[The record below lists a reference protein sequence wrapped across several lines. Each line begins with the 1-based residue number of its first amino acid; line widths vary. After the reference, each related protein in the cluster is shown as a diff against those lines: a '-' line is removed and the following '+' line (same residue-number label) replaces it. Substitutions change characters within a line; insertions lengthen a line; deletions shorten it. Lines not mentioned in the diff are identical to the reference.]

1 MADGESYGNRVAFAW
16 DIGIRDAIVEG
27 DFKIVTGT
35 VLGLYIPS
43 VVVFNVLVGLAH
55 MLKDFRS
62 VQISHVKSQDN
73 KLAHLLAKFV
83 EEIDNIDNYII

>member
-35 VLGLYIPS
+35 VLGK
-43 VVVFNVLVGLAH
+43 VVKIGILGKIVGGRW
-55 MLKDFRS
+55 DRGS
-62 VQISHVKSQDN
+62 
-73 KLAHLLAKFV
+73 
-83 EEIDNIDNYII
+83 